1 MRLPLGVT
9 TISLTIIRGFT
20 LFWLFPVSL
29 LVGLVSI
36 QNVSLFWPTL
46 VGIISFWLRTYA
58 HISSQKNYLD
68 RHAWQSEVLQSFIPT
83 LLVALLA
90 LLIPLILLLIAKKAH
105 TITTLSALHDLM
117 MQRYYK
123 FLIVNVLVFF
133 CVGTAALQSF
143 LQSFSKSANTP
154 GVIKIVG
161 DSFPTGG
168 PFYVGWREFFFL

>member
-1 MRLPLGVT
+1 
-9 TISLTIIRGFT
+9 
-20 LFWLFPVSL
+20 
-29 LVGLVSI
+29 
-36 QNVSLFWPTL
+36 
-46 VGIISFWLRTYA
+46 
-58 HISSQKNYLD
+58 
-68 RHAWQSEVLQSFIPT
+68 
-83 LLVALLA
+83 
-90 LLIPLILLLIAKKAH
+90 
-105 TITTLSALHDLM
+105 

-168 PFYVGWREFFFL
+168 PFYVGWREFFFCSIPCAFLTDGAVIFTTAIHGGFELALRKSFTDIPEWRY